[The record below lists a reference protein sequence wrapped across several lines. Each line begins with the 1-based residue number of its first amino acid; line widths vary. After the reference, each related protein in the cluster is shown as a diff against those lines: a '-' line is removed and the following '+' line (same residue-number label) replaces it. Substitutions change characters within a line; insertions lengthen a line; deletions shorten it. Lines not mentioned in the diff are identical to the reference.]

1 LLHGY
6 QEALL
11 SGIIVKTS
19 TARTLAENLPAAYN
33 LLPSEKY
40 FYDVATPPV
49 EFSNDAKAGKG
60 FHAAYGCGLA
70 ARHEL
75 PSISLP
81 KTA

>member
-1 LLHGY
+1 MPQTGTPKAIAVLLHGY

-40 FYDVATPPV
+40 FYDVATPLWNFLMRQRQAMASMPHT
-49 EFSNDAKAGKG
+49 ED
-60 FHAAYGCGLA
+60 
-70 ARHEL
+70 
-75 PSISLP
+75 P
-81 KTA
+81 